1 MKVAEVMT
9 RDVNVCG
16 ERDSLSRA
24 ARIMWENDCGCVPVV
39 NADGKA
45 VGILTDRDVCMAA
58 YMQGLPLHAIQAESA
73 MARAVVSCSS
83 DDDVTI
89 AEELMRQNKI
99 HRLPV
104 IAKDGK
110 LAGILSL
117 NDLALEAERQRRAG
131 GEDVTAREISET
143 LSTISQPRPHVLAQL
158 EFGPEAGEREFVPS
172 PPPKRGTWR
181 K

>member
-1 MKVAEVMT
+1 MKVAELMT
-9 RDVNVCG
+9 RDVRVCG

-39 NADGKA
+39 NAAGNA

-58 YMQGLPLHAIQAESA
+58 YMQGLPLHAIQVESA
-73 MARAVVSCSS
+73 MARTVASCSS

-89 AEELMRQNKI
+89 AEELMWQNKVR
-99 HRLPV
+99 RLPV
-104 IAKDGK
+104 IAEDGK

-117 NDLALEAERQRRAG
+117 NDLALEAQRQRQAG
-131 GEDVTAREISET
+131 GEDVTVRQISET
-143 LSTISQPRPHVLAQL
+143 LSTICQPRAHVLAQV
-158 EFGPEAGEREFVPS
+158 EFGPEPGEREFVPS
-172 PPPKRGTWR
+172 PPPKRGAWR